1 MPKTNFQYD
10 ETGSTASYVFLTFLG
25 FILLPSTWYFLSTSS
40 SHDETID
47 PEKKKKHLISQ
58 AKGTSYYQAC
68 DQKAARLSKTNPW
81 VKTRRRIAAGLL
93 LVGWCLFASVIYQ
106 VSQFDYEMANFD
118 PYEILGV
125 DYNTPAK
132 EIKKKYR
139 EMSLKYHPDKPTGN
153 EKLFMKLT
161 KAYDALTDETA
172 KYNWEHYGNPDGPQA
187 MQFGIG
193 LPAWIVEEKNSIWV
207 LGLYA
212 LVFMIGLPSAVY
224 YWWSNSIKFSGE
236 QVLLDTTQLY
246 YYFFHKTPHMMLRR
260 VLMVLAASLEFER
273 GHNSEV
279 VERPTDNG
287 EIPHLMKSLSNLGVN
302 NKEKPLCFSYSVKA
316 RALLHAHL
324 SRIALPEKTLHEDR
338 LYIIKKCPFL
348 IQEMVTCTSQLIL
361 LAHAGRIG
369 RLPSLDTI
377 EFAMKLSP
385 LIVQALWDKQSPL
398 LQLPHIEEDMLKH
411 FHTKRRNIKSLQQV
425 AKLKDEERRSLLRK
439 LTDEEYKDII
449 RVLASF
455 PILDVT
461 ITTEV
466 VDDEEQHVV
475 TAGAIV
481 TVTLL
486 LERRTMESIM
496 NLPMDMD
503 NEDGDDLDNEDVD
516 SDMVE
521 LTHEDNLEAATKDG
535 ELSANK
541 ENDEADKEKKPLWRK
556 PQKKKG
562 GKKGGGGG
570 QKQKAKN
577 KKKDNKNL
585 DDPAATSGD
594 TAQSS
599 NSTVI
604 SKASDDATLIQNS
617 NSHATSSLNRHKGH
631 KTASS
636 GRKGQQ
642 QQEGSSDEGAESSG
656 SEEDSEDQ
664 LNKAQSNV
672 DEEDD
677 EAEWERFQKK
687 LNKREKAL
695 EGKSK
700 VSHSVHSPYFTDDK
714 QEFWWCYISDR
725 KNHALVTPPI
735 HVTGLVE
742 REEVELKFTAP
753 AKPGHYSFTVA
764 VKSDSYLGVD
774 VSQDIKLDVHEAREV
789 SNEHP
794 QWEFEDED
802 EDENSKAEESDD
814 EFATDD
820 DFDDEDVD
828 DE

>member
-1 MPKTNFQYD
+1 MANARD
-10 ETGSTASYVFLTFLG
+10 
-25 FILLPSTWYFLSTSS
+25 
-40 SHDETID
+40 TIYWEACLEKGERMEHKD
-47 PEKKKKHLISQ
+47 PWK
-58 AKGTSYYQAC
+58 
-68 DQKAARLSKTNPW
+68 
-81 VKTRRRIAAGLL
+81 KTRQRIAIFFIFI
-93 LVGWCLFASVIYQ
+93 GWILFAMIIYQ
-106 VSQFDYEMANFD
+106 ISQFDYEMANFD
-118 PYEILGV
+118 PYEILQV
-125 DYNTPAK
+125 SYDATQK

-139 EMSLKYHPDKPTGN
+139 EKSLKYHPDKPTGD
-153 EKLFMKLT
+153 EKMFMKLT
-161 KAYDALTDETA
+161 MAYNALTDPTA
-172 KYNWEHYGNPDGPQA
+172 KYNWEHYGNPNGPQA

-207 LGLYA
+207 LGVYTLI
-212 LVFMIGLPSAVY
+212 FMIGLPTAVY

-279 VERPTDNG
+279 AERPTDNQ

-316 RALLHAHL
+316 RALLHAHM
-324 SRIALPEKTLHEDR
+324 SRISLPEKTLHEDR

-385 LIVQALWDKQSPL
+385 LIVQAVWDKQSPL

-411 FHTKRRNIKSLQQV
+411 FHTKRRNIKTLQQV
-425 AKLKDEERRSLLRK
+425 AKLDDDERRSLLRK
-439 LTDEEYKDII
+439 LTDEEYKDVI

-486 LERRTMESIM
+486 LERRTMDSLM
-496 NLPMDMD
+496 NLAMSD
-503 NEDGDDLDNEDVD
+503 NEDGNEDNDDSD

-521 LTHEDNLEAATKDG
+521 VTHEDNEAAKD
-535 ELSANK
+535 ELSAHGANK
-541 ENDEADKEKKPLWRK
+541 EDEADKEKKPLWRK

-562 GKKGGGGG
+562 GKKGGGG
-570 QKQKAKN
+570 QKQKTKN
-577 KKKDNKNL
+577 KKKDTKT
-585 DDPAATSGD
+585 DDASAATSGD
-594 TAQSS
+594 TAQGS
-599 NSTVI
+599 NSTG
-604 SKASDDATLIQNS
+604 QQ
-617 NSHATSSLNRHKGH
+617 
-631 KTASS
+631 
-636 GRKGQQ
+636 QQ
-642 QQEGSSDEGAESSG
+642 QQEGSSDEAESSG
-656 SEEDSEDQ
+656 SEDDSETDQ
-664 LNKAQSNV
+664 LNKAQSNEDSKV

-725 KNHALVTPPI
+725 KNHALITPPI
-735 HVTGLVE
+735 HVTGLVD

-774 VSQDIKLDVHEAREV
+774 VTQDIKLDVHEAKEV
-789 SNEHP
+789 PNEHP

-802 EDENSKAEESDD
+802 ADENSKAEESDD

-820 DFDDEDVD
+820 DFDDDDDD